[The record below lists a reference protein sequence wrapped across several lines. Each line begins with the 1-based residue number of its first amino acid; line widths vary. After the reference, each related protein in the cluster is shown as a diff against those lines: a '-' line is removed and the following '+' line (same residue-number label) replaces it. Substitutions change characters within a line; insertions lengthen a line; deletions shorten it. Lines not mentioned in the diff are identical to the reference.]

1 MIKLFDTMKSR
12 LKKNTQYNEKNDPN
26 QYKRIHTTYTYFA
39 RQLEEYTILYGKET
53 ILSLFQSF
61 IQTKDRQKQEI
72 NLKKIIIKK
81 IIDKKKQKR
90 DLPTISS

>member
-1 MIKLFDTMKSR
+1 
-12 LKKNTQYNEKNDPN
+12 
-26 QYKRIHTTYTYFA
+26 
-39 RQLEEYTILYGKET
+39 LYGKET